1 VNLKDPAA
9 MFFIG
14 LSEASYPTRQF
25 RMRMPAQYKPSR
37 NQTFSVGWGQTY
49 M

>member
-1 VNLKDPAA
+1 MNLKDLAA
-9 MFFIG
+9 VFFIG

-25 RMRMPAQYKPSR
+25 RLRMPAQYKPSR
-37 NQTFSVGWGQTY
+37 HQTFSVGRGQTY